1 MTKDVSQSR
10 AAYLKELFLNQLWQ
24 SANFVSKA
32 AFLVILTPLMLR
44 LWGKDYYGLF
54 ALSSSLLVS
63 MALLDG
69 GVTSLTRLR
78 LAEALKS
85 GDRELFRRAYS
96 EGLLTFSSVVAVA
109 VGGIAV
115 LGSLGLLSRWLNL
128 PEGGDVVLVVT
139 ALLTGIFMI
148 SVLLMQPLAAEG
160 KLSVLKAANTWGALA
175 AIPVVAGALFLGAS
189 VLQVTVVY
197 SLCQIVPNVV
207 VAWRSGILALKPWAL
222 FRDAGVAAI
231 FRTLRSGV
239 WFYLTTVALMGKTH
253 VLTFVVSAIAGPA
266 EAGIFYILLRLTEI
280 VGNVGATASE
290 TSLASLAVARS
301 EKERAASFRHCW
313 LYVGIFCLHG
323 AVALS
328 LLGDRIIHFW
338 LSGAEILP
346 NGTGAAM
353 ALFGL
358 AGAFSRVVV
367 NAAMGLSLV
376 KPAAIA
382 NLAEAGCNIVLAVV
396 GYRLGGLCGLF
407 IGGSAGIVFLLFP
420 GGRIARLCGMS
431 FAAAYFKPLVLL
443 APGLVIAALLQSA
456 ARFSPSPLAWIGALA
471 LSGLIAVWQLKRVH
485 SHRTAD

>member
-44 LWGKDYYGLF
+44 VWGKEYYGLF

-85 GDRELFRRAYS
+85 GDRELFRGAYS
-96 EGLLTFSSVVAVA
+96 EGLLTFASVVAVA

-128 PEGGDVVLVVT
+128 PAGGDFVLVIT

-148 SVLLMQPLAAEG
+148 SVLIMQPLAAEG
-160 KLSVLKAANTWGALA
+160 KLSALKAANTWGALV
-175 AIPVVAGALFLGAS
+175 AIPVVAGALLVGAS
-189 VLQVTVVY
+189 VLQVMVVY
-197 SLCQIVPNVV
+197 SLCQIVPNLI
-207 VAWRSGILALKPWAL
+207 VAWRSGILALKPWSL
-222 FRDAGVAAI
+222 FWNAGVTAI

-290 TSLASLAVARS
+290 TSLASLAVAPS
-301 EKERAASFRHCW
+301 EKERAASFRHSW

-396 GYRLGGLCGLF
+396 GYRIGGLCGLF
-407 IGGSAGIVFLLFP
+407 IGGSVGIVFLLFP
-420 GGRIARLCGMS
+420 GRQIARLCGQS
-431 FAAAYFKPLVLL
+431 FIAAYLKPLVLL
-443 APGLVIAALLQSA
+443 APGLVIAAVLQGA

-471 LSGLIAVWQLKRVH
+471 LSGMVAVWQLKRVH
-485 SHRTAD
+485 SHHAD